1 MEEVFNRVSQT
12 RDVPIVS
19 MTDPCG
25 SRKEIKGAIICA
37 ESYGMGWDKLAGT
50 GVAGQIH

>member
-37 ESYGMGWDKLAGT
+37 SCAAESYGMG
-50 GVAGQIH
+50 